1 MPWDPDIY
9 NKFKEKRYE
18 PFYDMISHI
27 DAKPDMHVLDLGCGT
42 GELTKII
49 ADRFQATRVTGI
61 DTSAEMLAK
70 APQQENIIF
79 AQRSVEEQLQL
90 PDQWDIIVA
99 NASLQWV
106 NDHSD
111 LFPKIITKL
120 SPEGQLAVQMPSQK
134 ENLLN
139 QILYELVH
147 EAPYY
152 EVLKGS
158 IRRSPMLSLDDYTA
172 LMFSN
177 GAKEAIVYQK
187 VYPIIA
193 QSVETLY
200 EFISG
205 SALVPYMEKL
215 QGPLQSAFTK
225 AFKAR
230 IAAHFTSAPM
240 VYAFKRVIIVARF

>member
-18 PFYDMISHI
+18 PFYDLISHI
-27 DAKPDMHVLDLGCGT
+27 DAKPDMHILDLGCGT

-49 ADRFQATRVTGI
+49 ADRFQAARVTGI

-79 AQRSVEEQLQL
+79 AQRSVEAQLQL
-90 PDQWDIIVA
+90 PDQWDIIAA

-106 NDHSD
+106 NDHPD
-111 LFPKIITKL
+111 LFPKIIAKL
-120 SPEGQLAVQMPSQK
+120 LPEGQIAVQMPSQK

-152 EVLKGS
+152 AVLQGS
-158 IRRSPMLSLDDYTA
+158 IRHSPVLSLDDYTG
-172 LMFSN
+172 LIFSN

-215 QGPLQSAFTK
+215 QGPLRSAFTK